1 MRPWQ
6 TWLLAARLCL
16 LAFLVWVV
24 LDGLPYIVAW
34 RERTYG
40 APPKAAVNP
49 YDWVDPA
56 KGLGII
62 NFYVSPAAI
71 QRGESASICYAV
83 MNAAS
88 VTIDPPFEQ
97 LTPSLNRCFQVNPT
111 ETTRYTLT
119 IADKRGAKLSKSITL
134 TVSSPA
140 FGR

>member
-6 TWLLAARLCL
+6 TWLFAARLCL
-16 LAFLVWVV
+16 LALLVWLV

-40 APPKAAVNP
+40 AAPRKAAVNP

-56 KGLGII
+56 KALGII
-62 NFYVSPAAI
+62 NFYASPAAI
-71 QRGESASICYAV
+71 RRGEFTSLCYGV

-88 VTIDPPFEQ
+88 VAIDPPVEK
-97 LTPSLNRCFQVNPT
+97 LTPALNRCFQVNPS

-119 IADKRGAKLSKSITL
+119 VTDKRGATLSKSFTL
-134 TVSSPA
+134 PVSA
-140 FGR
+140 R